1 MEVATRGGISIYYD
15 AEERDTA
22 DLIGRACE
30 KTVDIAREYWDLD
43 APKDCRVYV
52 MTSWFRFLWESA
64 PWYWWIFAGSSM
76 PLWVSRVRKI
86 WKFAGGWAQRYGSRW
101 AVGVKPPRVMEQSDR
116 SLGKRIFVQ
125 EDDLRV
131 KVEHIT
137 CHELVHA
144 CSGHLRLPTWLNEGL
159 AMVAVD
165 KYLGTPTV
173 QHETVASLASGQA
186 RSGAGRKRVMP
197 VGDTDV
203 LVYSYVRGYWVTRFL
218 DETKPELLREL
229 LSRKRSRKVLEAD
242 LAAAFGMTR
251 DSFWNEIDGTVASH
265 FG

>member
-1 MEVATRGGISIYYD
+1 LDVATRGGISIYYD
-15 AEERDTA
+15 PAERDTA

-30 KTVDIAREYWDLD
+30 KTLGIVREHWNLA
-43 APKDCRVYV
+43 APKVCRVYV
-52 MTSWFRFLWESA
+52 MTSWFRFLRLSA
-64 PWYWWIFAGSSM
+64 PWYWWLFAGPTM
-76 PLWVSRVRKI
+76 PLWVARVRKI
-86 WKFAGGWAQRYGSRW
+86 WRFAGGWTQQYGGRS
-101 AVGVKPPRVMEQSDR
+101 AVGVKPPHVIEQSDR

-159 AMVAVD
+159 AMLAVD
-165 KYLGTPTV
+165 RYLGTPTV
-173 QHETVASLASGQA
+173 QHETVASLTSA
-186 RSGAGRKRVMP
+186 RTSSGAGRKRDLP
-197 VGDTDV
+197 VQDSDA
-203 LVYSYVRGYWVTRFL
+203 LVYSYVRGYWLTRYL

-229 LSRKRSRKVLEAD
+229 LSRKRSRKTLEAD
-242 LAAAFGMTR
+242 LAGAFGMTR
-251 DSFWNEIDGTVASH
+251 DRFWDEIDETVASH

>member
-1 MEVATRGGISIYYD
+1 MEVTDRSGISIRYD

-22 DLIGRACE
+22 DLIGNACE
-30 KTVDIAREYWDLD
+30 KTVDIVRASWDLD

-52 MTSWFRFLWESA
+52 MTSWLRFLRLSA
-64 PWYWWIFAGSSM
+64 PWYWWLFAGPTM

-86 WKFAGGWAQRYGSRW
+86 WKSAGGWAQRYGSRW
-101 AVGVKPPRVMEQSDR
+101 AIGVKPPRIIEQGDR

-125 EDDLRV
+125 EDDMRV

-144 CSGHLRLPTWLNEGL
+144 CSGHLRLPAWLNEGL

-173 QHETVASLASGQA
+173 QHETAASLARGQD
-186 RSGAGRKRVMP
+186 RSGAGRRRHLP
-197 VGDTDV
+197 VGDNDA
-203 LVYSYVRGYWVTRFL
+203 LVYSYVRGYWLTRYL
-218 DETKPELLREL
+218 DDTRPDLLREL
-229 LSRKRSRKVLEAD
+229 LSQKRSRTALETD
-242 LAAAFGMTR
+242 LATGFGMTR
-251 DSFWNEIDGTVASH
+251 DRFWDEINGMVASH
-265 FG
+265 FA